1 MTREKPVCVVTG
13 ASGGIASGIARR
25 LARDGYALV
34 LMSRSGCAD
43 LAAELGQVG
52 VAGSV
57 LEDSDVERAV
67 ALALERFGRLDAAV
81 FSGGRQGDILK
92 RHAIPPAPPATA
104 ASFGYDASY
113 QRELFDIPFEAWRD
127 NYDMNVLGPMRLF
140 RAALPHFR
148 AGGGGAFVAISG
160 IEALQPRLPYPLG
173 PNRLALHGF
182 VKLLSDRHGRERI
195 RVNCVA
201 PGMMENAADEFP
213 ARWRDMVPAG
223 RYGAVAEIAG
233 TVAFL
238 LSEDGGYVTGQ
249 TIVADGGVNRNAGL

>member
-1 MTREKPVCVVTG
+1 
-13 ASGGIASGIARR
+13 
-25 LARDGYALV
+25 
-34 LMSRSGCAD
+34 
-43 LAAELGQVG
+43 
-52 VAGSV
+52 
-57 LEDSDVERAV
+57 
-67 ALALERFGRLDAAV
+67 
-81 FSGGRQGDILK
+81 
-92 RHAIPPAPPATA
+92 
-104 ASFGYDASY
+104 
-113 QRELFDIPFEAWRD
+113 
-127 NYDMNVLGPMRLF
+127 
-140 RAALPHFR
+140 LPHFR

-201 PGMMENAADEFP
+201 PGMMENAANEFP
-213 ARWRDMVPAG
+213 AGWRDMVPVG